1 MRSVMRLLVFQLL
14 LLFLFRNPL
23 AHAATGSF
31 TIEQVMSAP
40 FASSLIPA
48 PTGPRVA
55 WLLNERGR
63 RNVWVASGPDW
74 KGRKVTNFDMD
85 DGQEI
90 NDLAWAP
97 DGKYLLFA
105 RGGDFEMGRDN
116 PNPASISEKPEQA
129 IWTVAIDGSPS
140 KRLTEGHGPA
150 ISPKGDV
157 VAFLRGGQIFTMK
170 PSGEGAK
177 SAVNLKG
184 TASGPRWS
192 PDGTAL
198 AFVSG
203 RGDHSFIVIYTPADK
218 SLRYLDPTVDKD
230 SNPVWSPDSSRIAYL
245 RIPAMSRA
253 FAFGPER
260 EGQPWSIHV
269 ADSKTG
275 LAHEVFH
282 AKRGPGSV
290 FHEIVSQDEVVWAAG
305 DHLVFPWEQN
315 GWCHLYSLGKRGE
328 QPVELTPGEG
338 EVEHATI
345 SADRKTGY
353 YSTNIN
359 DIDRRHIWRVDTA
372 GGQSPQPVTRGENIE
387 WEPAPAADGSALAFL
402 SSSYNEKAHAMVRA
416 QDGRSKALAPETTPA
431 DFPATALVRPQPVMI
446 TAADGMEVHGQ
457 LFLPPETKAA
467 QQHRPALIFFHGGSR
482 RQMLLGFHYMYYYSN
497 AYALNQYLAN
507 HGYVV
512 LSVNYRSGIGYGL
525 NFREALNYGATGASE
540 FNDVVG
546 AGLYLKSRS
555 DVDAKRIGLWG
566 GSYGGY
572 LTALGLAR
580 ASDLFAA
587 GVDFHGVHD
596 WNEVIQNFVP
606 AYNPKAQADVA
617 RLAFESSPLA
627 SVKTW
632 KSPVLLIHGDD
643 DRNVPFSQT
652 VQLVEALRQQHVEF
666 EELVI
671 PDEIHDFL
679 MHQHWVK
686 AYNATADF
694 FVRKLGSNG
703 KAAGAR

>member
-1 MRSVMRLLVFQLL
+1 MTSAIRP
-14 LLFLFRNPL
+14 LLFPFVVSFIL
-23 AHAATGSF
+23 ASSTGRGATGSF

-40 FASSLIPA
+40 FASSMIPA
-48 PTGPRVA
+48 PTGAKVA

-63 RNVWVASGPDW
+63 RNVWVASAPDW
-74 KGRKVTNFDMD
+74 KGRKVTSFDAD

-90 NDLAWAP
+90 DDLVWAP
-97 DGKYLLFA
+97 DSNYLLFA

-116 PNPASISEKPEQA
+116 PNPASNPEKSEQA
-129 IWTVAIDGSPS
+129 IWKVALDRSPA
-140 KRLTEGHGPA
+140 KKLTEGRGPA

-170 PSGEGAK
+170 SSGEDVK
-177 SAVNLKG
+177 SAINLKG
-184 TASGPRWS
+184 SANGLRWS
-192 PDGTAL
+192 PDSAAL

-203 RGDHSFIVIYTPADK
+203 RHDHSFIVIYSPGDK
-218 SLRYLDPTVDKD
+218 KLRYLDPTVDQD
-230 SNPVWSPDSSRIAYL
+230 ANPVWSPDSSHVAYL
-245 RIPAMSRA
+245 RIPAVSRA

-269 ADSKTG
+269 ADCKTG
-275 LAHEVFH
+275 IAREVFR
-282 AKRGPGSV
+282 ANRGPGSV
-290 FHEIVSQDEVVWAAG
+290 FHQILAQDQIFWAAG
-305 DHLVFPWEQN
+305 NRLVFPWERS
-315 GWCHLYSLGKRGE
+315 GWCHLYSLPERGE
-328 QPVELTPGEG
+328 EPSELTPGEG
-338 EVEHATI
+338 EVEHAAI
-345 SADRKTGY
+345 SADRKTVY
-353 YSTNIN
+353 YSTNIK
-359 DIDRRHIWRVDTA
+359 DIERRHIWMVDAA
-372 GGQSPQPVTRGENIE
+372 GTQSPQPVTQGENIE
-387 WEPAPAADGSALAFL
+387 WEPAPAADASALMFL
-402 SSSYNEKAHAMVRA
+402 ASSYNHKAYAMVRT

-446 TAADGMEVHGQ
+446 TAADGMQVHGQ
-457 LFLPPETKAA
+457 LFLPSQTGATRH
-467 QQHRPALIFFHGGSR
+467 QHPALLFFHGGSR

-497 AYALNQYLAN
+497 AYALNQYLADQ
-507 HGYVV
+507 GYVV

-546 AGLYLKSRS
+546 AGLYLQSRP
-555 DVDAKRIGLWG
+555 DVDPKRVGIWG

-596 WNEVIQNFVP
+596 WNEVIENFVP
-606 AYNPKAQADVA
+606 AYNPKAQVDAA
-617 RLAFESSPLA
+617 KLAFESSPLA

-632 KSPVLLIHGDD
+632 RSPVLLIHGDD

-666 EELVI
+666 EELII

-679 MHQHWVK
+679 MHQHWVT
-686 AYNATADF
+686 AYKATADF
-694 FVRKLGSNG
+694 FARKLRP
-703 KAAGAR
+703 GALATGMQ

>member
-1 MRSVMRLLVFQLL
+1 MRSAIRL
-14 LLFLFRNPL
+14 LLFQFFACTVLADPVALRN
-23 AHAATGSF
+23 AGSF
-31 TIEQVMSAP
+31 TIEQIMGAP
-40 FASSLIPA
+40 FASSLTPS
-48 PTGPRVA
+48 PTGAEVA
-55 WLLNERGR
+55 WLLNERGQ
-63 RNVWVASGPDW
+63 RNVWVASAPDW
-74 KGRKVTNFDMD
+74 KGRKVTNFDAD

-116 PNPASISEKPEQA
+116 PDPASNPEKPEQA
-129 IWTVAIDGSPS
+129 IWRIALDGSLV
-140 KRLTEGHGPA
+140 KKLTEGHGPA
-150 ISPKGDV
+150 ISPNAYL

-170 PSGEGAK
+170 PSGEGVK

-184 TASGPRWS
+184 SASGLRWS

-203 RGDHSFIVIYTPADK
+203 RGDHSFIVIYTPGDK
-218 SLRYLDPTVDKD
+218 KLRYLDPTVDRD
-230 SNPVWSPDSSRIAYL
+230 SNFVWSSASSHIAYV
-245 RIPAMSRA
+245 RIPAVSRA

-269 ADSKTG
+269 ADWKTG
-275 LAHEVFH
+275 IAREVFH
-282 AKRGPGSV
+282 AKPGPGSV
-290 FHEIVSQDEVVWAAG
+290 FHDIVAQDQIFWAAG
-305 DHLVFPWEQN
+305 DRLVFPWEQN
-315 GWCHLYSLGKRGE
+315 GWCHLYSLPSKGE
-328 QPVELTPGEG
+328 QAIELTPGEG
-338 EVEHATI
+338 EVEHAAI
-345 SADRKTGY
+345 SADRKTIY
-353 YSTNIN
+353 YSTNIK
-359 DIDRRHIWRVDTA
+359 DIDRRHIWSVDA
-372 GGQSPQPVTRGENIE
+372 VGGQSPQPVTRGENIE
-387 WEPAPAADGSALAFL
+387 WEPAPTADGSALLFL
-402 SSSYNEKAHAMVRA
+402 ASSYNEKAHAMVRT
-416 QDGRSKALAPETTPA
+416 QDRRLKALAPETTPA
-431 DFPATALVRPQPVMI
+431 DFPATALVKPQPVTI

-457 LFLPPETKAA
+457 IFVPPDIKGR
-467 QQHRPALIFFHGGSR
+467 QQRHPALIFFHGGSR

-507 HGYVV
+507 QGYIV

-546 AGLYLKSRS
+546 AGLYLKSRP
-555 DVDAKRIGLWG
+555 DVDPKRVGLWG

-596 WNEVIQNFVP
+596 WNQVIENFVP
-606 AYNPKAQADVA
+606 AYDPKAQAEVA
-617 RLAFESSPLA
+617 RLAFDSSPLA
-627 SVKTW
+627 SVKSW

-652 VQLVEALRQQHVEF
+652 VQLVEALRRQRVDF

-679 MHQHWVK
+679 MYQHWVK

-694 FVRKLGSNG
+694 FARKLGSN
-703 KAAGAR
+703 AEIARAH

>member
-1 MRSVMRLLVFQLL
+1 MRSLFFQ
-14 LLFLFRNPL
+14 FLASFVL
-23 AHAATGSF
+23 ATPTALGATGPF
-31 TIEQVMSAP
+31 TIAQVMSAP

-48 PTGPRVA
+48 PTGGTVA

-63 RNVWVASGPDW
+63 RNVWVASAPDW
-74 KGRKVTNFDMD
+74 QGRNITNFNAD

-90 NDLAWAP
+90 NDLTWSP
-97 DGKYLLFA
+97 DGKSLLFA

-116 PNPASISEKPEQA
+116 PNPASNPDKPEQA
-129 IWTVAIDGSPS
+129 IWMVRLDGSPA
-140 KRLTEGHGPA
+140 KKITEGHGPA
-150 ISPKGDV
+150 ISPKGDT
-157 VAFLRGGQIFTMK
+157 VAFLRGGQIFTMSS
-170 PSGEGAK
+170 SGEGVK

-184 TASGPRWS
+184 SATGLLWS

-203 RGDHSFIVIYTPADK
+203 RGDHSFLVVYTPADR

-230 SNPVWSPDSSRIAYL
+230 SNPVWSPDSSRVAYL
-245 RIPAMSRA
+245 RIPAMSRP
-253 FAFGPER
+253 FAFGPQR
-260 EGQPWSIHV
+260 EAQPWSIHV

-275 LAHEVFH
+275 VAREVFH

-290 FHEIVSQDEVVWAAG
+290 FHQIVAEHQIFWTAG
-305 DHLVFPWEQN
+305 DRLIFPWEQN
-315 GWCHLYSLGKRGE
+315 GWCHLYSLPERGD

-338 EVEHATI
+338 EVEHAAMA
-345 SADRKTGY
+345 ADRNTIY
-353 YSTNIN
+353 YSTNIK
-359 DIDRRHIWRVDTA
+359 DIDRRHIWSVDPA
-372 GGQSPQPVTRGENIE
+372 GGQSPQPVTEGENIE

-402 SSSYNEKAHAMVRA
+402 ASGYNEKAHAMLRTRNGA
-416 QDGRSKALAPETTPA
+416 YKALAPDTTPVE
-431 DFPATALVRPQPVMI
+431 FPSTALVRPQPVTI
-446 TAADGMEVHGQ
+446 TAADGMELHGQ
-457 LFLPPETKAA
+457 IFLPSGTRGR
-467 QQHRPALIFFHGGSR
+467 QQHHPALIFFHGGSR

-497 AYALNQYLAN
+497 AYALNQYFAN
-507 HGYVV
+507 RGYVV
-512 LSVNYRSGIGYGL
+512 LSVNYRSGVGYGL

-555 DVDAKRIGLWG
+555 DVDPRRIGVWG

-596 WNEVIQNFVP
+596 WNEVIENFVP
-606 AYNPKAQADVA
+606 AYDSKRQAEVA

-627 SVKTW
+627 SVKSW

-652 VQLVEALRQQHVEF
+652 VKLVEALRQQRVDF

-694 FVRKLGSNG
+694 FARKLGANA
-703 KAAGAR
+703 KVAQAP

>member
-1 MRSVMRLLVFQLL
+1 MRP
-14 LLFLFRNPL
+14 LLFQFL
-23 AHAATGSF
+23 ALSAIVSPTAHSAPGSF

-48 PTGPRVA
+48 PTGARVA

-63 RNVWVASGPDW
+63 RNVWIASAPDW
-74 KGRKVTNFDMD
+74 KGRKATNFEAD

-90 NDLAWAP
+90 DDLIWAP

-116 PNPASISEKPEQA
+116 PNPASSPAKPEQA
-129 IWTVAIDGSPS
+129 IWMVALDGSPA
-140 KRLTEGHGPA
+140 KKLTEGHEPA
-150 ISPKGDV
+150 ISPNGGM
-157 VAFLRGGQIFTMK
+157 VAFVRGGQIFTMK
-170 PSGEGAK
+170 SSGEGVK
-177 SAVNLKG
+177 STVNVKG
-184 TASGPRWS
+184 SPSGLRWS
-192 PDGTAL
+192 PDGAAL

-203 RGDHSFIVIYTPADK
+203 RRDHSFIAIYTPGDK
-218 SLRYLDPTVDKD
+218 RLRYVDPTVDKD
-230 SNPVWSPDSSRIAYL
+230 SNPVWSPDSSHIAYV

-260 EGQPWSIHV
+260 EGEPWSIHV

-275 LAHEVFH
+275 VAREVFR

-290 FHEIVSQDEVVWAAG
+290 FHEIVARQEVFWAAG
-305 DHLVFPWEQN
+305 DRLVFPWERN
-315 GWCHLYSLGKRGE
+315 GWCHLYSLPERGE

-338 EVEHATI
+338 EVEHAAI
-345 SADRKTGY
+345 SADRKTIY
-353 YSTNIN
+353 YSTNIK
-359 DIDRRHIWRVDTA
+359 DIDRRHIWSVDAA
-372 GGQSPQPVTRGENIE
+372 GGQSPELVTRGENIE

-402 SSSYNEKAHAMVRA
+402 SSSYNEKAHAMVRT
-416 QDGRSKALAPETTPA
+416 QDGGPKALAPETTPA
-431 DFPATALVRPQPVMI
+431 DFPAAELVKPQPVMI

-457 LFLPPETKAA
+457 LFLPPEIKGTE
-467 QQHRPALIFFHGGSR
+467 QHHPALIFFHGGSR

-555 DVDAKRIGLWG
+555 DVDPKRIGLWG

-596 WNEVIQNFVP
+596 WNEVIENFVP
-606 AYNPKAQADVA
+606 AYDPKAQAEVA

-652 VQLVEALRQQHVEF
+652 VELVEALRRQHVEF

-686 AYNATADF
+686 AYSATADF
-694 FVRKLGSNG
+694 FARKLGSNSEV
-703 KAAGAR
+703 AQAH

>member
-1 MRSVMRLLVFQLL
+1 
-14 LLFLFRNPL
+14 
-23 AHAATGSF
+23 
-31 TIEQVMSAP
+31 MSAP

-48 PTGPRVA
+48 PTGARVA

-63 RNVWVASGPDW
+63 RNVWVGSAPDW
-74 KGRKVTNFDMD
+74 KGRKVTNFDSD

-90 NDLAWAP
+90 SDLAWAP

-116 PNPASISEKPEQA
+116 PNPASTPEKPEQA
-129 IWTVAIDGSPS
+129 IWTVTLDGSPAR
-140 KRLTEGHGPA
+140 KLTEGHGPA
-150 ISPKGDV
+150 ISPKGDM

-184 TASGPRWS
+184 SASGLRWS

-203 RGDHSFIVIYTPADK
+203 RRDHSFIVIYTPADK

-230 SNPVWSPDSSRIAYL
+230 SNPVWSPDSSHIAYV
-245 RIPAMSRA
+245 RIPAISRA

-275 LAHEVFH
+275 VAREVFR
-282 AKRGPGSV
+282 AKPGPGSV
-290 FHEIVSQDEVVWAAG
+290 FHEIVAQDEVFWAVG
-305 DHLVFPWEQN
+305 DRLVFPWEQN
-315 GWCHLYSLGKRGE
+315 GWCHLYSLPERGE

-338 EVEHATI
+338 EVEHAAL
-345 SADRKTGY
+345 SADRKTIL
-353 YSTNIN
+353 YSTNIK
-359 DIDRRHIWRVDTA
+359 DIDRRHIWNVDAA

-387 WEPAPAADGSALAFL
+387 WEPAPTADGSALAFL

-416 QDGRSKALAPETTPA
+416 QDGRSTALAPETTPA

-457 LFLPPETKAA
+457 LFLPPETRGT
-467 QQHRPALIFFHGGSR
+467 QQHHPALIFFHGGSR

-497 AYALNQYLAN
+497 AYALNQYFAN
-507 HGYVV
+507 QGYIV

-555 DVDAKRIGLWG
+555 DVDSQRIVLWG

-580 ASDLFAA
+580 ASNLFAA

-596 WNEVIQNFVP
+596 WNEVIENFVP
-606 AYNPKAQADVA
+606 AYDPKAQAEVA
-617 RLAFESSPLA
+617 RLAFQSSPLA

-686 AYNATADF
+686 AYIATADF
-694 FVRKLGSNG
+694 FARKLGT
-703 KAAGAR
+703 AAEVARAH

>member
-1 MRSVMRLLVFQLL
+1 MRSVIRAA
-14 LLFLFRNPL
+14 LFFCLTTLIRANPA
-23 AHAATGSF
+23 AHGSTGSF
-31 TIEQVMSAP
+31 TIDQVMSAP

-48 PTGPRVA
+48 PSGAKVA

-63 RNVWVASGPDW
+63 RNVWVASAPDW
-74 KGRKVTNFDMD
+74 KGRKVTNFEAD

-90 NDLAWAP
+90 DDLAWAP

-105 RGGDFEMGRDN
+105 HGGDFEMGRDN
-116 PNPASISEKPEQA
+116 PDPASNPEKPEQA
-129 IWTVAIDGSPS
+129 IWMVTLEGAPA
-140 KRLTEGHGPA
+140 KKLTEGRGAA
-150 ISPKGDV
+150 ISPKGDM

-170 PSGEGAK
+170 PSGEGVK

-184 TASGPRWS
+184 SASGLHWS

-203 RGDHSFIVIYTPADK
+203 RGDHSFIVIYSPGEK
-218 SLRYLDPTVDKD
+218 KLRYLDPTVDSD
-230 SNPVWSPDSSRIAYL
+230 SNPVWSPDSSQIAYL
-245 RIPAMSRA
+245 RIPAISRA

-269 ADSKTG
+269 ADSKSSV
-275 LAHEVFH
+275 AREVFR
-282 AKRGPGSV
+282 AKHGTGSV
-290 FHEIVSQDEVVWAAG
+290 FHDVVAQGQIFWAAG
-305 DHLVFPWEQN
+305 DRLVFPWEQN
-315 GWCHLYSLGKRGE
+315 GWCHLYSLPERGE

-338 EVEHATI
+338 EVEHVAM
-345 SADRKTGY
+345 SLDRKTIY
-353 YSTNIN
+353 YSTNIK
-359 DIDRRHIWRVDTA
+359 DIDRRHIWSVDA
-372 GGQSPQPVTRGENIE
+372 SGGQAPQPVTGGENIE
-387 WEPAPAADGSALAFL
+387 WEPAPTADGSALVFL
-402 SSSYNEKAHAMVRA
+402 ASSHSETAHAVVRT
-416 QDGRSKALAPETTPA
+416 QGRLQPLAAEATPA
-431 DFPATALVRPQPVMI
+431 DFPAAALVRPQPVMI
-446 TAADGMEVHGQ
+446 TAADGIEVHGQ
-457 LFLPPETKAA
+457 LFLPPETRGT
-467 QQHRPALIFFHGGSR
+467 QQHHPALIFFHGGSR

-497 AYALNQYLAN
+497 AYALNEYFAN
-507 HGYVV
+507 HGYIV

-540 FNDVVG
+540 FNDVIG

-555 DVDAKRIGLWG
+555 DVDPKRIGLWG

-606 AYNPKAQADVA
+606 AYDPKARADAA

-652 VQLVEALRQQHVEF
+652 VQLVEALRQQNVQF
-666 EELVI
+666 EELII

-679 MHQHWVK
+679 MHQHWVE
-686 AYNATADF
+686 AYKATADF
-694 FVRKLGSNG
+694 FLRKLEGN
-703 KAAGAR
+703 AEVARAH